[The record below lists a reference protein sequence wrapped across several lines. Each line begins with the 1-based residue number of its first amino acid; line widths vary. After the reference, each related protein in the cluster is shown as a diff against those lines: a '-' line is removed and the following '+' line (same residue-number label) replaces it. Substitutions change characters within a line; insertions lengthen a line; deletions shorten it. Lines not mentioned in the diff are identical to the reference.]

1 MKPLTFSVRTVAQSS
16 PTKLPTSVQAA
27 EQRKTRRR
35 PVRNR
40 QSRPV
45 KKHPVVL
52 KDHLV
57 RSKDHP
63 VGPQGH
69 LVRSK
74 DRPVGPQGHLVRSK
88 DHPVDPQDRLVSP
101 EDHLAKTERCS

>member
-1 MKPLTFSVRTVAQSS
+1 MKPLTFSVRTVARSS

-35 PVRNR
+35 PVTNR
-40 QSRPV
+40 QSHPV
-45 KKHPVVL
+45 KKHPVVVL
-52 KDHLV
+52 KD
-57 RSKDHP
+57 
-63 VGPQGH
+63 H

>member
-1 MKPLTFSVRTVAQSS
+1 M
-16 PTKLPTSVQAA
+16 
-27 EQRKTRRR
+27 
-35 PVRNR
+35 RNR

-45 KKHPVVL
+45 KKHPVVVL
-52 KDHLV
+52 KD
-57 RSKDHP
+57 
-63 VGPQGH
+63 H

-101 EDHLAKTERCS
+101 EDHLVSPEDHLAKIERCS